1 MGNYCNCSKN
11 LLDKESLSQYEF
23 GQQLNL
29 LPEIKNKFEKYN
41 NLEFIPKEELDK
53 LISTFPNANE
63 LISEFEQKNND
74 INQKEDLNI
83 PIINTQSDQ
92 SNQQETKIIE
102 ISEPIKFYGD
112 DDQFSVYNFKMEI
125 VYMAIGSTVNA
136 LEKEY

>member
-53 LISTFPNANE
+53 LISNFPNANE

-74 INQKEDLNI
+74 INQKEDLNT

-92 SNQQETKIIE
+92 SNQQETNKYPIR
-102 ISEPIKFYGD
+102 PIK
-112 DDQFSVYNFKMEI
+112 
-125 VYMAIGSTVNA
+125 STRN
-136 LEKEY
+136 KNNRNIRTN